1 MRLVFVT
8 SNANKLEE
16 VQRILRRLAPFIE
29 VAGVNIEVA
38 ERQLD
43 NIEEIAAERVRE
55 AYSRL
60 RTPVFVE
67 DSGLFIESLNGFPGP
82 YSSYVYKTIGCR
94 GILKLMEG
102 VKNRKAIFKSAIA
115 LCLSPSELLIFTGVV
130 EGELATEERGGGW
143 GFDPIFIPKNANG
156 HTYGELGDA
165 KNEISHRRKALE
177 GLANYL
183 LIKMRGKV

>member
-1 MRLVFVT
+1 MRLVFAT
-8 SNANKLEE
+8 NNANKLRE
-16 VQRILRRLAPFIE
+16 VQEILRCLAPFIE
-29 VAGVNIEVA
+29 VIGANVKIA

-43 NIEEIAAERVRE
+43 DIEKIAAERAKE
-55 AYSRL
+55 AYARL
-60 RTPVFVE
+60 KIPVFVE

-102 VKNRKAIFKSAIA
+102 VKNRRATFKSTIA
-115 LCLSPSELLIFTGVV
+115 LCLNSNEPLIFTGAV

-143 GFDPIFIPKNANG
+143 GFDPIFIPKGAG
-156 HTYGELGDA
+156 GYTYGELGSV

-177 GLANYL
+177 GLVSYL
-183 LIKMRGKV
+183 LKMREKV